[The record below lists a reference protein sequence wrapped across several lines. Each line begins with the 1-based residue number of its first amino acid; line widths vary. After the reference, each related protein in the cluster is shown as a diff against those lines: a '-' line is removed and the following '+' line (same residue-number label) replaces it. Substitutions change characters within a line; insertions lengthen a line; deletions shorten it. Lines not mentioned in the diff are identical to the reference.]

1 MMKSQ
6 TKKKQLSVVCR
17 RDSRDDGN
25 KVAILCPANR
35 YFLVAVECTEG
46 DICCFASIYIG
57 LPSNNP
63 RRPSL
68 G

>member
-1 MMKSQ
+1 MKSQ
-6 TKKKQLSVVCR
+6 TKKNNLVWCVVEIHVMMVTR
-17 RDSRDDGN
+17 LPSNVRLTGI
-25 KVAILCPANR
+25 K
-35 YFLVAVECTEG
+35 LVAVECTEG